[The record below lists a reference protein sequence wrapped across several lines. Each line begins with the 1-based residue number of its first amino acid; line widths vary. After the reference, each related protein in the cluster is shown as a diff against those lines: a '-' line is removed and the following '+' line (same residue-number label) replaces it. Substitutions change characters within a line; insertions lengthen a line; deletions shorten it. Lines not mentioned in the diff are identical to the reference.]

1 MIIAPTEDCRRSD
14 SSKITY
20 KAAAPIS
27 MQTRSSKKEF
37 LQRYIANEKE
47 IARLEE
53 ELESWE
59 SRAERVTACFNHI
72 CGGSGDDRL
81 QYAVDML
88 CELRAALYDRLVDST
103 EIRLEIE
110 GCLSQIGD
118 SRLKLI
124 MEYHYI
130 DDMIWEDV
138 AEKMHLESRWLMRL
152 HNRALDMI
160 VIPDHRL

>member
-1 MIIAPTEDCRRSD
+1 
-14 SSKITY
+14 
-20 KAAAPIS
+20 
-27 MQTRSSKKEF
+27 
-37 LQRYIANEKE
+37 
-47 IARLEE
+47 
-53 ELESWE
+53 
-59 SRAERVTACFNHI
+59 
-72 CGGSGDDRL
+72 
-81 QYAVDML
+81 ML
-88 CELRAALYDRLVDST
+88 YELRAALYDRLVDST

-110 GCLSQIGD
+110 GCLSQIDD

-160 VIPDHRL
+160 VIPNHRL

>member
-1 MIIAPTEDCRRSD
+1 MIIAPTESCRNKSV
-14 SSKITY
+14 
-20 KAAAPIS
+20 AAKTANKPAPVL
-27 MQTRSSKKEF
+27 MQNRNSKKEF

-47 IARLEE
+47 ISRLED
-53 ELESWE
+53 ELENWE

-110 GCLSQIGD
+110 GCLSQIED

-138 AEKMHLESRWLMRL
+138 AEKMNLESRWLMRL